1 MSKSSRGFLI
11 AGGLL
16 LVLLVVGQ
24 LIAYVIAPDLW
35 RASRRTPASH
45 LEYDRFLG
53 PDHRAGGGAV
63 RIWDTAPAGV
73 RFAG

>member
-35 RASRRTPASH
+35 RARRTPASH

-53 PDHRAGGGAV
+53 PDHRTGGGAV